1 MSRSKRRKLSLVEEL
16 VQTYD
21 IQDTYLDST
30 PSMATDQASIER
42 MVLTDKKKDVRGKPE
57 LYQDSVDVISSLSEM
72 KGEVRREIEVMNM
85 KMTQLESQVATII
98 DLLKS
103 QGHLHSRAS
112 GSLNESATPPS
123 TVQSP
128 VKETKR
134 KQKKTPPIDSNTKLK
149 ASKSQ
154 DEDPLPDW
162 LARRESASSNHS
174 IPDWEE
180 EEAAEKS
187 AAKKLNNSSG
197 TRDAKLLQTLSMMK
211 KK

>member
-1 MSRSKRRKLSLVEEL
+1 
-16 VQTYD
+16 
-21 IQDTYLDST
+21 
-30 PSMATDQASIER
+30 
-42 MVLTDKKKDVRGKPE
+42 MVLPDKKKEVRAKPE

-85 KMTQLESQVATII
+85 KMTQLEQQVATII

-112 GSLNESATPPS
+112 GSLNEGQSIDARDTPP
-123 TVQSP
+123 VISP
-128 VKETKR
+128 VKR
-134 KQKKTPPIDSNTKLK
+134 KQQKSTTSSPTRIKP
-149 ASKSQ
+149 SKSQ

-162 LARRESASSNHS
+162 LARPGSASSNHS

-180 EEAAEKS
+180 NDDADNKRS
-187 AAKKLNNSSG
+187 AAKKLNKENNNDG
-197 TRDAKLLQTLSMMK
+197 REAQLLQTLGMMK